1 MGVSRNFNKHI
12 KDDVS
17 TIDFSADLTDEENL
31 SPKHRKILYLL
42 DRCFDCICDLGL
54 EHAGTG
60 ALAKYCGTS
69 SANLFNNYFNDKDE
83 IIVHC
88 CARCMQKVEDDF
100 MNRAPQNPAEIEN
113 YIMTMPYITA
123 KLHGKKYR
131 AMYQIYSSPR
141 YYGEGEKFFNGVTK
155 RYTEYAKQLAPKLGI
170 PWETIQGLIFI
181 FVRACVHYAMFEN
194 EEYLRSQQQI
204 LLSMIHAM
212 LPNQPQPIQ

>member
-1 MGVSRNFNKHI
+1 MGLARNYNKHI

-31 SPKHRKILYLL
+31 SPKHRRILYLL

-100 MNRAPQNPAEIEN
+100 MSRAPQNPSEIEN

-123 KLHGKKYR
+123 ELHGKKYR
-131 AMYQIYSSPR
+131 AMYQIYSSPK
-141 YYGEGEKFFNGVTK
+141 YLDEGKKFFDGVTK
-155 RYTEYAKQLAPKLGI
+155 RYTEYANQLAPKLGL
-170 PWETIQGLIFI
+170 PADAVQGLIFI

-194 EEYLRSQQQI
+194 EEYLKSQQKI
-204 LLSMIHAM
+204 LISMVHAM
-212 LPNQPQPIQ
+212 MAHALQPSK